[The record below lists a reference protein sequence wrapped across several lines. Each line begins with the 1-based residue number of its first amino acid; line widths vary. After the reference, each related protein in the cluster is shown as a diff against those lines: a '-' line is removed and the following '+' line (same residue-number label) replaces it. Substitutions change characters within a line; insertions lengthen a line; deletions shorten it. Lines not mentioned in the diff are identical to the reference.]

1 MIRKS
6 FFFAVLIILG
16 ILLYLNPNFKTISA
30 GVAILLFGMIMLEE
44 GFRVFTKGPL
54 QNILKRATNKL
65 YKSITAGAFVTA
77 LIQSSS
83 LVSVITI
90 SFISAGLI
98 SLGGGMGL
106 IFGANIGTT
115 ATAWLVA
122 GFGLKIKISA
132 LAMPMLVFG
141 VVFSFQKKLTLK
153 GIGNVLAGLGFFFLG
168 IHYMKEGFDVFK
180 DEATLWVGL
189 VLTVTS
195 GIGFWGSIVFYNSY
209 LPEVAYPE
217 QQDQV
222 SAKGFIYGYVG
233 SILLLLLCLVL
244 IEGHEMFGL
253 TKGLA
258 TRVSFVLVGL
268 WWLGF
273 AQITYRRLP
282 NNVYNRKPE
291 KDYLWK
297 GFKELKIVAKD
308 LINYPQLRTFLISFF
323 FFSVGVQ
330 TIIYM
335 AGIFGSKEL
344 KLPTTN
350 LIGAILL
357 VQIVAV
363 FGAYFFS
370 RISKKLGNITALKIT
385 IVIWGLVCFTA
396 FLLDKDQEL
405 VEWYFYGL
413 GGLIGLVLGAIQSLS
428 RSTYS
433 KLLPETEDHATYFSF
448 YDVTEKLAIVLG
460 MIVFGAL
467 NALTGSMQWSVLF
480 LAIFFLISFIILSVM
495 KKTKYVK

>member
-1 MIRKS
+1 M
-6 FFFAVLIILG
+6 
-16 ILLYLNPNFKTISA
+16 
-30 GVAILLFGMIMLEE
+30 
-44 GFRVFTKGPL
+44 
-54 QNILKRATNKL
+54 LKRGDKKLINAWAFYDWANSVYSLVISTAVFPIYYATVTESFDSYNAVAENIEFLGSKWNPTTLYNYTIAFFMIIVAFISPILSGIADYTGNKL
-65 YKSITAGAFVTA
+65 KFLKFFCLLGSLSI
-77 LIQSSS
+77 
-83 LVSVITI
+83 
-90 SFISAGLI
+90 
-98 SLGGGMGL
+98 MGL
-106 IFGANIGTT
+106 YF
-115 ATAWLVA
+115 
-122 GFGLKIKISA
+122 
-132 LAMPMLVFG
+132 
-141 VVFSFQKKLTLK
+141 
-153 GIGNVLAGLGFFFLG
+153 
-168 IHYMKEGFDVFK
+168 FK